1 MQFRLTTNPREKN
14 LKKLAA
20 LSLITLL
27 LAGCAP
33 AEELGAKEEY
43 LIRGE
48 CSGVE
53 VVVNFG
59 ILGKR
64 EATCVELQKE
74 INAKELLAEAGF
86 VTEGTGTYGDQ
97 IVCRVNNLP
106 SATEAFEVE
115 GQEPHLETC
124 KDMPPAFAYWALWVK
139 PDAESKW
146 DYATEGVGTLTLKP
160 GQSIGLAFSTGGATP
175 TPN

>member
-1 MQFRLTTNPREKN
+1 MQFRLTQNPWEKH
-14 LKKLAA
+14 LKKFAA

-27 LAGCAP
+27 IAGCAP

-64 EATCVELQKE
+64 EATCVELEKE

-86 VTEGTGTYGDQ
+86 VTEGTGAYGDQ
-97 IVCRVNNLP
+97 IVCRVNELP
-106 SATEAFEVE
+106 SATEVFEVE

-139 PDAESKW
+139 PNVESKW
-146 DYATEGVGTLTLKP
+146 DYATEGVGTLTLTP